1 MHIPALNFCSGT
13 WSDAWKIDRPA
24 RPTFRLGTG
33 DDDGRTRTRTRTDGD
48 GVRDDA
54 IDEGAV
60 DGDGGEH
67 ASRGAVHGDVLSR
80 WDDDDACD
88 GCVVFNVIKHARDD
102 DE

>member
-1 MHIPALNFCSGT
+1 MHSGGIKT
-13 WSDAWKIDRPA
+13 CRGVIGHTEGTRLASRSMA
-24 RPTFRLGTG
+24 TFRLGTREAFAE
-33 DDDGRTRTRTRTDGD
+33 DDEDDEDDDGD

-80 WDDDDACD
+80 CDD
-88 GCVVFNVIKHARDD
+88 G
-102 DE
+102 

>member
-1 MHIPALNFCSGT
+1 MHSGGIKT
-13 WSDAWKIDRPA
+13 CRGVIGHTEGTRLDRSIA
-24 RPTFRLGTG
+24 TFRLGTREALAE
-33 DDDGRTRTRTRTDGD
+33 DDEDDEDDDGD

-80 WDDDDACD
+80 CDD
-88 GCVVFNVIKHARDD
+88 G
-102 DE
+102 

>member
-1 MHIPALNFCSGT
+1 MIGHTERTRVASR
-13 WSDAWKIDRPA
+13 SMA
-24 RPTFRLGTG
+24 TFRLGTREALAE
-33 DDDGRTRTRTRTDGD
+33 DDDEDDGD

-80 WDDDDACD
+80 CDD
-88 GCVVFNVIKHARDD
+88 G
-102 DE
+102 

>member
-1 MHIPALNFCSGT
+1 LAE
-13 WSDAWKIDRPA
+13 
-24 RPTFRLGTG
+24 
-33 DDDGRTRTRTRTDGD
+33 DDEDDEDDDGD

-80 WDDDDACD
+80 CDD
-88 GCVVFNVIKHARDD
+88 G
-102 DE
+102 

>member
-1 MHIPALNFCSGT
+1 MHSGGIKT
-13 WSDAWKIDRPA
+13 CRGVIGHTEGTRLARSIDRSIA
-24 RPTFRLGTG
+24 TFRLGTREALAE
-33 DDDGRTRTRTRTDGD
+33 DDEDDEDDDGD

-80 WDDDDACD
+80 CDD
-88 GCVVFNVIKHARDD
+88 G
-102 DE
+102 

>member
-1 MHIPALNFCSGT
+1 MVFHVITVRVCRPGHASWRDKNIKNMIGHTEGT
-13 WSDAWKIDRPA
+13 RVASRSMG
-24 RPTFRLGTG
+24 TFRLGTREALAE
-33 DDDGRTRTRTRTDGD
+33 DDDEDDGD

-80 WDDDDACD
+80 CDD
-88 GCVVFNVIKHARDD
+88 G
-102 DE
+102 

>member
-1 MHIPALNFCSGT
+1 MIGHTEEPRLDPRSIA
-13 WSDAWKIDRPA
+13 
-24 RPTFRLGTG
+24 TFRLGTREAFAE
-33 DDDGRTRTRTRTDGD
+33 DDDDDDDDGD

-80 WDDDDACD
+80 CDD
-88 GCVVFNVIKHARDD
+88 G
-102 DE
+102 